1 LQLCNGQLT
10 FGMVYL
16 VYADRCEANGGR
28 TFMTK
33 ERCRHVAVI
42 SIDELFW
49 DDTVS
54 EEGLPVG

>member
-1 LQLCNGQLT
+1 
-10 FGMVYL
+10 MVHL

-33 ERCRHVAVI
+33 ERYRHVAVI
-42 SIDELFW
+42 GIDELLW

-54 EEGLPVG
+54 EERLLVG

>member
-1 LQLCNGQLT
+1 
-10 FGMVYL
+10 MVYL

-42 SIDELFW
+42 GIDELLW
-49 DDTVS
+49 GDAVS
-54 EEGLPVG
+54 GEGLQVG

>member
-1 LQLCNGQLT
+1 
-10 FGMVYL
+10 MVYL

-33 ERCRHVAVI
+33 ERCHHVAVI
-42 SIDELFW
+42 SIDELLW

-54 EEGLPVG
+54 EEGLPVS